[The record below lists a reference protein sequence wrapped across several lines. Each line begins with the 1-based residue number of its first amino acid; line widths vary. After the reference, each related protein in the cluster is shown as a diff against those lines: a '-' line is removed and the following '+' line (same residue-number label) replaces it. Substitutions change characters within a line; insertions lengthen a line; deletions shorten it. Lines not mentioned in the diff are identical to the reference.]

1 MIGRTQSAGDRE
13 AGLSAGLE
21 RHRLV
26 EDNVGLARHLA
37 RRFSASHGPSQDLV
51 QAAMVGLVE
60 AANRFDP
67 SYGVPFAA
75 FATKTI
81 VGELKRHRRDTG
93 WNVHVARRT
102 KEIAVRLPRAL
113 QALSDELGRS
123 PTPGELADRLGVSVD
138 ECLEAMDA
146 RTADRPVV
154 TDLRTADVLDAA
166 NHESRFSTV
175 EERDA
180 VARWMGRLND
190 TERQAVFCYFWGEL
204 SQADIGERLGMSQMA
219 VSRMLTRALDRM
231 RAWALE
237 SSA

>member
-1 MIGRTQSAGDRE
+1 EFQSREAGEVTGRTQSSGGDRVG
-13 AGLSAGLE
+13 ADPDLFRRG
-21 RHRLV
+21 LV
-26 EDNVGLARHLA
+26 EDNVALARHLA
-37 RRFSASHGPSQDLV
+37 RRFSGPHRVNQDIV

-102 KEIAVRLPRAL
+102 KEIALRLPRAL

-123 PTPGELADRLGVSVD
+123 PTPGELAGRLGVSVD

-146 RTADRPVV
+146 RTADRPVL

-166 NHESRFSTV
+166 NHESRFS
-175 EERDA
+175 
-180 VARWMGRLND
+180 
-190 TERQAVFCYFWGEL
+190 
-204 SQADIGERLGMSQMA
+204 
-219 VSRMLTRALDRM
+219 
-231 RAWALE
+231 
-237 SSA
+237 